1 MVRLSPYDLLRRIDA
16 VRFDVVDLGPEAQKL
31 VLVGR
36 LDASTVGMVEIPFT
50 GTVAASGKSAVLDL
64 TGLEFLSSL
73 GIRLLL
79 SVTRVVSRRG
89 GKVVMF
95 GAQPMVA
102 EVMEAMA
109 LDDVLPLVATEA
121 EAMARLAA

>member
-1 MVRLSPYDLLRRIDA
+1 VQFEVVELSPA
-16 VRFDVVDLGPEAQKL
+16 ANKVVMA
-31 VLVGR
+31 GR
-36 LDASTVGMVEIPFT
+36 LDAHSVGAVETRFT
-50 GTVAASGKSAVLDL
+50 AAIAASGRSAVLDL

-79 SVTRVVSRRG
+79 SSARVVARRG
-89 GKVVMF
+89 GKVVLF

-109 LDDVLPLVATEA
+109 LGEVLPLVATEA
-121 EAMARLAA
+121 EARALLP

>member
-1 MVRLSPYDLLRRIDA
+1 MH
-16 VRFDVVDLGPEAQKL
+16 FDVVEAGPQALK
-31 VLVGR
+31 VALVGR
-36 LDASTVGMVEIPFT
+36 LDATTVGQIETGFT
-50 GTVAASGKSAVLDL
+50 GAVAASGKSIMLDL

-79 SVTRVVSRRG
+79 SATRPVTRRG

-102 EVMEAMA
+102 DVLTAMA
-109 LDDVLPLVATEA
+109 LDDVLPMVGTEA
-121 EAMARLAA
+121 EATARLVA